1 MLTALVCVVGAVG
14 WAMWLQARRDA
25 RAHEREA
32 DEAHTRLRLAESRA
46 SAIRADR
53 GMAQAAL
60 HAAEAQARVVEVEL
74 RSLRMAL
81 SLAEADRAALDAQV
95 KALGSDPSGERYDS
109 AAHRMKLY
117 RKPET

>member
-1 MLTALVCVVGAVG
+1 MLTAIACVIGAVG
-14 WAMWLQARRDA
+14 WALWLQARRDA
-25 RAHEREA
+25 RGFELEA
-32 DEAHTRLRLAESRA
+32 DEAHVRARLSESKA
-46 SAIRADR
+46 SAIRAAEGLALD
-53 GMAQAAL
+53 AQ
-60 HAAEAQARVVEVEL
+60 HAAESQARVAQAEL

-95 KALGSDPSGERYDS
+95 KALGSDPSGEVYDS